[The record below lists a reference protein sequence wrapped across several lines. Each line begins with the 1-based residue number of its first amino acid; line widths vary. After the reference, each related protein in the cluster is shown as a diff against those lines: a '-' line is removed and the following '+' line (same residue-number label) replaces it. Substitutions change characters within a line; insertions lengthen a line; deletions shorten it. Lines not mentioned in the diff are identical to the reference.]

1 MNNRFMAL
9 VVPFLHGDLR
19 PFRPD
24 RGRSRSLNI
33 TMSTRKL
40 ILTAL
45 ICGLAI
51 MLAGGFKLFQVATDD
66 VEAVVFDFGTEQT
79 LGDMVVTVTSVKQSA
94 DQTLVS
100 VRMRGVADA
109 DGYEGWKLLAD
120 GKLSSPV
127 VTADT
132 PPCVTTVAQFVEC
145 SVPFVGST
153 GSSLTVAYQRANLQS
168 QWAP

>member
-1 MNNRFMAL
+1 
-9 VVPFLHGDLR
+9 
-19 PFRPD
+19 
-24 RGRSRSLNI
+24 
-33 TMSTRKL
+33 MSTRKL

-51 MLAGGFKLFQVATDD
+51 MLAGGFKLFQVATED
-66 VEAVVFDFGTEQT
+66 VEAVVYDFGSEQT
-79 LGDMVVTVTSVKQSA
+79 LGDMKVTVQAVQQS
-94 DQTLVS
+94 DTQTMVS
-100 VRMRGVADA
+100 VRMRGVEGA

-120 GKLSSPV
+120 GRLSDPI

-132 PPCVTTVAQFVEC
+132 PPCVTKVAQYVEC
-145 SVPFVGST
+145 TIPFVGST